1 MTHLSASQ
9 VASYVGVSVQ
19 RVHQRIT
26 LAHLGL
32 HGGGTRPLP
41 HRKLSKPK
49 VTGKDRMNR
58 PVRSTVVIPWEAA
71 EAWRN
76 ERIAKGQSVGVALD
90 STPAI

>member
-58 PVRSTVVIPWEAA
+58 PVRSTVVVPLEAA
-71 EAWRN
+71 EAWRL
-76 ERIAKGQSVGVALD
+76 ERLASGKPVGPPLD
-90 STPAI
+90 SIPQ